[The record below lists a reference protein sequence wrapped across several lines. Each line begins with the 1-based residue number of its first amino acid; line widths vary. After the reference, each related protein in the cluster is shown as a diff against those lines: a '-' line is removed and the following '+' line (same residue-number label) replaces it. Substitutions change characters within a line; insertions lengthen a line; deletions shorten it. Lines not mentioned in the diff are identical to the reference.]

1 MSVDK
6 NIKVITIY
14 NFLNKSP
21 LVDFVNKNFTEDR
34 SRMINNIENLI
45 DKLSLIGIGSHERH
59 TESLL
64 KDKVLCLLD
73 SKAQWIYIIIID
85 NSYSE
90 RLGYEILNK
99 LVNQYSKQ
107 LLTQLVDLKTSGGKR
122 LKDDIQLTMVEI
134 ENKYKDP
141 VKVDT
146 ILAIDSDLKDL
157 QHQMKGNIFSMMTN
171 NDECSN
177 LQKQSELIKDGA
189 LEFSNDA
196 NALKRENKWANR
208 KLQIAGATILTGGIL
223 FLIFKFIL

>member
-1 MSVDK
+1 MSVER
-6 NIKVITIY
+6 NIKVISIY

-21 LVDFVNKNFTEDR
+21 LVDFINKNFTDDR
-34 SRMINNIENLI
+34 SRLINNIENLI
-45 DKLSLIGIGSHERH
+45 DKLSLMGIGSHERH

-90 RLGYEILNK
+90 RLGYEILTK

-141 VKVDT
+141 AKVDT
-146 ILAIDSDLKDL
+146 IIAIDVDLKDL
-157 QHQMKGNIFSMMTN
+157 QHKMKGNISTMMHN
-171 NDECSN
+171 QEECSN

-189 LEFSNDA
+189 FEFSQDA
-196 NALKRENKWANR
+196 RALKRENKWANR
-208 KLQIAGATILTGGIL
+208 KLQIAGATVLTGGIL

>member
-122 LKDDIQLTMVEI
+122 LKDDIQLTMVEL

-157 QHQMKGNIFSMMTN
+157 QHQMKGNVFSMMN
-171 NDECSN
+171 NNEECGN

-189 LEFSNDA
+189 IVFSNDA
-196 NALKRENKWANR
+196 NVLKRENKWANR